1 MIRRRTILM
10 RHSSFQ
16 RALLALFV
24 ALCAAIPVAAQTAT
38 SYQQTNLVSDVAGNA
53 THTDPLLLNPWGIA
67 FVPGQPFWIAANN
80 SGFSQQYDATG
91 TAQAPASVKIPPPAG
106 SNAAATPTGV
116 IYNPTG
122 VFANAVFIFATEDGT
137 ISTWYPVNNDNAVLG
152 LDHSTASAVYKGLA
166 LVQPADTG
174 AYLAVANFH
183 SGLVETYTTGFA
195 GVALPG
201 SFTDPNLPAGYAPFN
216 LQVIGNQVFVTYAV
230 QDSAKHDP
238 VKAAGNGI
246 VNVFDLDGNFV
257 KRFVANGPLNAPW
270 GVVQASAN
278 FGSFSNDILIGNFG
292 DGLINV
298 FDPATGNML
307 GQLKDSTGAALVNG
321 SLWALVFGAG
331 GTGNPDTLYFTAGLN
346 DEQHGLFGAI
356 TVNNA
361 HGAPDFTISASPTSA
376 TVRAGSSTTF
386 TISAAPS
393 AGFAGSVSFSC
404 MAPAGI
410 TCSFSPPTVS
420 LNGAMATTQ
429 MTASAASSGSGYVQR
444 AGLFLM
450 SGVGLFGTVIARRKR
465 LTRSRAGWLWFGLML
480 TLILGLAACGS
491 SNNSS
496 SGTRGTTSMVV
507 TAQSGSI
514 SHTTSISL
522 TVQ

>member
-1 MIRRRTILM
+1 M

-24 ALCAAIPVAAQTAT
+24 ALCAAIPVAAQTAS
-38 SYQQTNLVSDVAGNA
+38 SYQQTNLVSDVAGTA
-53 THTDPLLLNPWGIA
+53 AHTDPLLVNPWGVA
-67 FVPGQPFWIAANN
+67 FVPGQPFWVAANN

-116 IYNPTG
+116 IYNSTSVFPT
-122 VFANAVFIFATEDGT
+122 AQFIFATEDGT
-137 ISTWYPVNNDNAVLG
+137 ISIWYPPNNGTAVIG

-166 LVQPADTG
+166 LLQPTDTG
-174 AYLAVANFH
+174 AFLAVANFH
-183 SGLVETYTTGFA
+183 SGLVETYTSGFA
-195 GVALPG
+195 ALAPPG
-201 SFTDPNLPAGYAPFN
+201 SFTDSHLPAGYAPFN

-230 QDSAKHDP
+230 QDTAKHDP

-246 VNVFDLDGNFV
+246 VNIFDLDGNFV
-257 KRFVANGPLNAPW
+257 KRFVSNGPLNAPW

-278 FGSFSNDILIGNFG
+278 FGAFSNDILIGNFG
-292 DGLINV
+292 DGMINV
-298 FDPATGNML
+298 FDPATGNLL
-307 GQLKDSTGAALVNG
+307 GQIKDSTGAPLVNG

-331 GTGNPDTLYFTAGLN
+331 GTGNPDTLYFTAGLT

-356 TVNNA
+356 TLNTGN
-361 HGAPDFTISASPTSA
+361 GGPDFSVSSSPTSA
-376 TVRAGSSTTF
+376 TVSAGGSTTF
-386 TISAAPS
+386 TISAAPT
-393 AGFAGSVSFSC
+393 AGFTGDVSFSC

-410 TCSFSPPTVS
+410 TCRFSPPTLS
-420 LNGAMATTQ
+420 LNGAMASTQ
-429 MTASAASSGSGYVQR
+429 LTASAASSGSGYVQR
-444 AGLFLM
+444 AGLVLM
-450 SGVGLFGTVIARRKR
+450 SGVGLLGTVLVRRKR
-465 LTRSRAGWLWFGLML
+465 LERSRAGWICLGLML

-491 SNNSS
+491 SNNSP
-496 SGTRGTTSMVV
+496 GGMRGTTSMVV

-514 SHTTSISL
+514 SHTTSIAL